1 MFEEENYEQQ
11 MPKMVGNQ
19 IIPVAKIKV
28 IGVGGGG
35 CNAVNRM
42 IGFGFV
48 GPEFIAVNTDKQALY
63 TSSAETRIQIGE
75 KLTKGLGAGADP
87 EVGMKSAEESKQTIK
102 EALEGAD
109 LVFITAGMGGGTG
122 TGAAPVVAQIAKEMG
137 ILTVAVV
144 TKPFRFEGNR
154 RMLQAEKGI
163 DNLKKFVDTLVVIP
177 NQKLLQ
183 MQEKFSMLEAFR
195 YADDVL
201 RQGIQGITN
210 LIIEPSL
217 INLDFADVR
226 TVMKNKGFAHM
237 GIGTATGENK
247 VQEAVKNAV
256 YSPLLETDISGATGV
271 LLNIKGDACLSL
283 DEIDVAVEEVRQVV
297 DPDCNIIF
305 GTSVWTDEKKEDE
318 VEITLIAT
326 GFDGADFSKNRG
338 EVDPNKERYEK
349 FMNQNRNNPN
359 ITLQTNNRQ
368 NPYKREELEQQVQ
381 SQQPSS
387 PVNSN
392 TNIMVDS
399 DIPPFLRKM
408 KGK

>member
-1 MFEEENYEQQ
+1 MFDETNYENQ
-11 MPKMVGNQ
+11 MPKMVGEK
-19 IIPVAKIKV
+19 IMPVAKIKV

-35 CNAVNRM
+35 SNAVNRM
-42 IGFGFV
+42 VKFGFV
-48 GPEFIAVNTDKQALY
+48 GPEFIAMNTDIQALY
-63 TSSAETRIQIGE
+63 TSLAEKRVQIGE
-75 KLTKGLGAGADP
+75 KLTKGLGAGSDP
-87 EVGMKSAEESKQTIK
+87 DVGTKSAEESKAQIK
-102 EALEGAD
+102 EILEGTD

-144 TKPFRFEGNR
+144 TKPFRFEGPR
-154 RMLQAEKGI
+154 RMSQAEKGI
-163 DNLKKFVDTLVVIP
+163 ENLKKFVDTLVVIP
-177 NQKLLQ
+177 NDKLLQ
-183 MQEKFSMLEAFR
+183 MPDKPSMVEAFR

-217 INLDFADVR
+217 INLDFADIR
-226 TVMKNKGFAHM
+226 TIMKNKGYAHM
-237 GIGTATGENK
+237 GIGVATGENK
-247 VQEAVKNAV
+247 IQEAVKNAV

-271 LLNIKGDACLSL
+271 LLNIKGDIDLSL

-305 GTSVWTDEKKEDE
+305 GTSVWDDDSRADE

-326 GFDGADFSKNRG
+326 GFDGANFNKAN
-338 EVDPNKERYEK
+338 EQPDPNKERYEK

-359 ITLQTNNRQ
+359 ITLQPNRSNIFAKKEENESEPVANEGVKQ
-368 NPYKREELEQQVQ
+368 N
-381 SQQPSS
+381 
-387 PVNSN
+387 N
-392 TNIMVDS
+392 TNIDI
-399 DIPPFLRKM
+399 DFDNIPPFLRKM

>member
-1 MFEEENYEQQ
+1 MH
-11 MPKMVGNQ
+11 
-19 IIPVAKIKV
+19 
-28 IGVGGGG
+28 
-35 CNAVNRM
+35 
-42 IGFGFV
+42 
-48 GPEFIAVNTDKQALY
+48 
-63 TSSAETRIQIGE
+63 
-75 KLTKGLGAGADP
+75 
-87 EVGMKSAEESKQTIK
+87 
-102 EALEGAD
+102 
-109 LVFITAGMGGGTG
+109 
-122 TGAAPVVAQIAKEMG
+122 
-137 ILTVAVV
+137 
-144 TKPFRFEGNR
+144 
-154 RMLQAEKGI
+154 
-163 DNLKKFVDTLVVIP
+163 
-177 NQKLLQ
+177 
-183 MQEKFSMLEAFR
+183 
-195 YADDVL
+195 VL

-368 NPYKREELEQQVQ
+368 NPYKREEPEQQVQ